1 MVTNRQAWN
10 ASGSAIFGWSRFN
23 KSFVRLLKKIENQFP
38 GFFAITPLHPFSNP
52 DPEHAR

>member
-1 MVTNRQAWN
+1 MVTNSQAWN